1 MYLLITILIL
11 VVLYVY
17 YIVHMKFVLEKIR
30 LKLLEDI
37 NGLIP
42 EVSSAFGVISQLF
55 RFGHYLTESERKIIV
70 SRYSELDKAVKRI
83 IKSKVL
89 KDSDCPELFRRF
101 HNAIAESE
109 KHKEEN
115 NERFKELQLDICK
128 EYFYKVLTYPLDE

>member
-42 EVSSAFGVISQLF
+42 EVSSAFGDISQLF
-55 RFGHYLTESERKIIV
+55 RFGHYLTESERKTIV

-83 IKSKVL
+83 IKKNIKPGKTTEL
-89 KDSDCPELFRRF
+89 YALQDLTRTGDDGKPEPDNDKITEIAGKLLF
-101 HNAIAESE
+101 
-109 KHKEEN
+109 
-115 NERFKELQLDICK
+115 LD
-128 EYFYKVLTYPLDE
+128 